1 MGSRQLVKTRKVHDS
16 KTIVYLRCLQVT
28 GIEKWGMKLLMKY
41 WTNHEFGNGFTYG
54 HKTKDKKGLL
64 IYI

>member
-1 MGSRQLVKTRKVHDS
+1 VHDS

-28 GIEKWGMKLLMKY
+28 GIEKWGIKLLMKY
-41 WTNHEFGNGFTYG
+41 WTNDEFGNGFIYG

>member
-1 MGSRQLVKTRKVHDS
+1 MYNS
-16 KTIVYLRCLQVT
+16 KTIEHVKCLQVT